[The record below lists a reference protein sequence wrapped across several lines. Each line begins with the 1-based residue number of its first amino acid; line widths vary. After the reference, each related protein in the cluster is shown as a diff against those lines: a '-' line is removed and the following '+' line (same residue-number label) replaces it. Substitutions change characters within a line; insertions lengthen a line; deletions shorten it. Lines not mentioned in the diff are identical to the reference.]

1 MKQVFMWL
9 LMGFVP
15 MAFAA
20 ATNSDESFYRSA
32 GEGGLA
38 EVAISKLAEDKASN
52 STLKDFAGMMVK
64 DHSTADQRLWALA
77 ASRDVKMPTTPTVEQ
92 AAARD
97 RLKLL
102 SGASFDKAY
111 IKSQIDAHRD
121 TVALLKKEIAS
132 GRDSQAQQFAQ
143 SLLPTVQAHLEKIVK
158 IATDAGVPAE

>member
-1 MKQVFMWL
+1 
-9 LMGFVP
+9 
-15 MAFAA
+15 
-20 ATNSDESFYRSA
+20 
-32 GEGGLA
+32 
-38 EVAISKLAEDKASN
+38 
-52 STLKDFAGMMVK
+52 
-64 DHSTADQRLWALA
+64 
-77 ASRDVKMPTTPTVEQ
+77 MPTTPTVEQ